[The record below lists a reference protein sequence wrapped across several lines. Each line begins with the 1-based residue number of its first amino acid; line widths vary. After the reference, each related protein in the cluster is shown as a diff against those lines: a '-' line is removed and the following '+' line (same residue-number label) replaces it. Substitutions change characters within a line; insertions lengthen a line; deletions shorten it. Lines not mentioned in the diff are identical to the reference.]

1 MKKIIIK
8 ISVISCL
15 FMGTMS
21 CEDFLELDNPN
32 DITADVFFET
42 PEQVQLAVNTLYASF
57 TAVMGDTEN
66 GVFVLNVRG
75 DDAKLVEGAFESQ
88 VVFDFYNNTPQT
100 GITDG
105 LFSGFY
111 TVIFRANTVLANMDK
126 ADWSGNEAL
135 RASLAAEAHFFRGI
149 GYFYLAY
156 MFGQVPVVT
165 DIEGF
170 DNAKAS
176 SIGEVY
182 DQAIADL
189 QLAKAGLPAVQ
200 QDAGRATKGAATGFL
215 GKTYLYRA
223 GYLGED
229 NYYALAA
236 TEFKEVIDMGIYR
249 LVDKYE
255 DNFTAANENNEESL
269 FELQYL
275 FNPSLGTPTQG
286 RPFNSV
292 PGIAGEIYLTPS
304 EWLMETM
311 GQERTVNDE
320 YDPRY
325 LQTIYFFGGL
335 PLFSVPFE
343 FLGDGLSCQNGQGV
357 GSGDGS
363 NTEGGWWRKYLNVN
377 LSCPPGLSGRDPDNN
392 ERIMRYA
399 DILLMYAE
407 AVVMSGG
414 NMAEAVAAVKQV
426 RDRANLPVKT
436 YANNNELMEEIR
448 HQRVVEFA
456 YESMRYFDLLR
467 WGMLKEALMEHGFE
481 TQAANYDPVQ
491 DKYFPIPVEE
501 VNNNPNVE
509 QNDPWK

>member
-1 MKKIIIK
+1 MRKITIK
-8 ISVISCL
+8 ILILTCL
-15 FMGTMS
+15 LIGMMS
-21 CEDFLELDNPN
+21 CEDFLELKNPN

-42 PEQVQLAVNTLYASF
+42 PEQVQQAVNTLYSSF
-57 TAVMGDTEN
+57 TAVTGDTE
-66 GVFVLNVRG
+66 GSVFVQNVRG
-75 DDAKLVEGAFESQ
+75 DDAELVDGAFESQ

-135 RASLAAEAHFFRGI
+135 KESLAAEAYFFRGV
-149 GYFYLAY
+149 GYFYLAH

-170 DNAKAS
+170 DNAKAG

-182 DQAIADL
+182 DQAVADL
-189 QLAKAGLPAVQ
+189 EIAKAGLPATQ

-229 NYYALAA
+229 SYYAIAA
-236 TEFKEVIDMGIYR
+236 TEFKEVMDMGIYG
-249 LVDKYE
+249 LVTNYE
-255 DNFTAANENNEESL
+255 DNFTAVNENNQESL
-269 FELQYL
+269 YELQYL
-275 FNPSLGTPTQG
+275 YNPSLETPTQG

-304 EWLMETM
+304 AWLMETM
-311 GQERTVNDE
+311 GQERTINGE

-325 LQTIYFFGGL
+325 LQTVYFYGGL
-335 PLFSVPFE
+335 PLFGVPYE
-343 FLGDGLSCQNGQGV
+343 NLGDGLSCQNGQGV

-363 NTEGGWWRKYLNVN
+363 NTTGGWWRKYLNVN
-377 LSCPPGLSGRDPDNN
+377 LSCPVGLTGRDPDNN

-407 AVVMSGG
+407 SVVMANG
-414 NMAEAVAAVKQV
+414 NMAEAEAAVKQI

-436 YANNNELMEEIR
+436 YANPNDLMEEIR
-448 HQRVVEFA
+448 HQRVMEFA

-467 WGMLKEALMEHGFE
+467 WGMLKQALMEHGFE
-481 TQAANYDPVQ
+481 AQAANYNEVQ

-501 VNNNPNVE
+501 INNNPSLE